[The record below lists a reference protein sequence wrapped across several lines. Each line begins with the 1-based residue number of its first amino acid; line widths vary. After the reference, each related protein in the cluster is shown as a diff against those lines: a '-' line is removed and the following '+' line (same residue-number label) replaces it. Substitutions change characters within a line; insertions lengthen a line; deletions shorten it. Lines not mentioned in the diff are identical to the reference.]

1 MFLLD
6 TNVISELRR
15 PDKADRNVLAWAG
28 AIPAASF
35 FLSAISIL
43 EIEFGALL
51 IARRD
56 ATQGAILR
64 RWIDDQILTRFEARI
79 LAVDTVVAQ
88 RCTHLHVPDPRAER
102 DALIAATA
110 LVHGL
115 TLVTRDVPDFAA
127 TGVAF
132 AQSVANP
139 IRWRRRVNRSLGSSA
154 DLIRA
159 SRDDGQLQLIAS

>member
-15 PDKADRNVLAWAG
+15 PDKANRNVIAWAS

-43 EIEFGALL
+43 EIELGALL
-51 IARRD
+51 IARKD
-56 ATQGAILR
+56 AAQGAVLR
-64 RWIDDQILTRFEARI
+64 TWIDDQILPRFEGRI

-88 RCTHLHVPDPRAER
+88 RCAHLHVPDPRGER

-110 LVHGL
+110 MVHGL
-115 TLVTRDVPDFAA
+115 TVVTRNVADFEPI
-127 TGVAF
+127 GVTLLNPW
-132 AQSVANP
+132 QSQ
-139 IRWRRRVNRSLGSSA
+139 SSGEV
-154 DLIRA
+154 R
-159 SRDDGQLQLIAS
+159 